1 MVRQLGIE
9 AGVEFAGWVPHSDLQ
24 TRLRKSQVLGFPS
37 IREFGGAVVLEAMA
51 LGLVPIVVDYGGP
64 AESTTADTG
73 FLVPLANRA
82 EIVAGFRRRL
92 ESIVA
97 DPRQLAGM
105 SARARGRAHQ
115 SFAWAAKAACVV
127 EVYRWVL
134 GERKDKPDFGQ
145 PLR

>member
-1 MVRQLGIE
+1 
-9 AGVEFAGWVPHSDLQ
+9 
-24 TRLRKSQVLGFPS
+24 
-37 IREFGGAVVLEAMA
+37 MA

-73 FLVPLANRA
+73 FLVPLGNRA